1 MSYRSSF
8 TLHLKHLQSFIRLT
22 ACQVISFKSKFTR
35 LPQNFLLSVTW
46 LQFLSVQLNALSSH
60 DRYTKGFIMFKN
72 VFETDSVVGKCDDKG
87 SWFCYSALI
96 GIRKASL

>member
-1 MSYRSSF
+1 M
-8 TLHLKHLQSFIRLT
+8 
-22 ACQVISFKSKFTR
+22 
-35 LPQNFLLSVTW
+35 VTI
-46 LQFLSVQLNALSSH
+46 LVVPIKCLSSH

-72 VFETDSVVGKCDDKG
+72 VFETDSVVGMCDDKG